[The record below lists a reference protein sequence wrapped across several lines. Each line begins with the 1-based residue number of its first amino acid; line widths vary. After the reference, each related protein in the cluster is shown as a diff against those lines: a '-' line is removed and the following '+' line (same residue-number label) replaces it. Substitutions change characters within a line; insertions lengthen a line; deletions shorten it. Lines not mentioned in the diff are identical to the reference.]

1 MAGPRHL
8 QGKGAAMPTIALPR
22 RTPIDAPEEVA
33 AVEALLSAIAGM
45 IAATGGFA
53 ALMGRDLLGMEVAQ
67 RAAILTAM
75 YDDGEVVLGWRDGR
89 DGAVV
94 NMALE
99 RLEADGPLWRAEFF
113 VEGPQGHESCGAM
126 ADRSLDGLSRAVMA
140 ALGRGAPRG
149 LEGVAAATAGA
160 VRTHHPPV

>member
-1 MAGPRHL
+1 
-8 QGKGAAMPTIALPR
+8 MPTIALPR
-22 RTPIDAPEEVA
+22 RTPIDASEEIA

-53 ALMGRDLLGMEVAQ
+53 ALMGRDLLGMEVAE
-67 RAAILTAM
+67 RAAILTGM

-113 VEGPQGHESCGAM
+113 VEGPQGHESRGAV
-126 ADRSLDGLSRAVMA
+126 ADRDVAALSRAVMA
-140 ALGRGAPRG
+140 ALSRGAPRG

-160 VRTHHPPV
+160 LANAKGPL